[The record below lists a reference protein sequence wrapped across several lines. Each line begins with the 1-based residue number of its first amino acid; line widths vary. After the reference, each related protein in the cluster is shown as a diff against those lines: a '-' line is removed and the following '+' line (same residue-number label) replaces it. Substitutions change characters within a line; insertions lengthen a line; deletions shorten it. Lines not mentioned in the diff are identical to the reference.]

1 MSEELDFSKDNVVAI
16 YARNVVM
23 KTSFTK
29 TFKKIQE
36 DKVDEVK
43 DEVFEID
50 GTVEVVVD
58 GCTIWGARKN
68 KGFKRS

>member
-1 MSEELDFSKDNVVAI
+1 
-16 YARNVVM
+16 M

-43 DEVFEID
+43 DEIFGID
-50 GTVEVVVD
+50 GTVEVVMD
-58 GCTIWGARKN
+58 GSTITLKDIFVINSYKSIPR
-68 KGFKRS
+68 